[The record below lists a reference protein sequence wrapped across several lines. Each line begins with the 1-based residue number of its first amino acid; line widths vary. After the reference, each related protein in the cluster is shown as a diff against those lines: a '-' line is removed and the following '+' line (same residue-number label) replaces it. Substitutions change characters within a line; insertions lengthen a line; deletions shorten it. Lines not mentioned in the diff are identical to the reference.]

1 MIKWEKTNAHAL
13 RGQPKTVKGKA
24 SLQAAP
30 FAKNRSKYNEIPAFA
45 GMTTLKKRSSKQS
58 KKSNIETHTL
68 MKKKNIKWIVILGVI
83 VVALALIFIIK
94 ANKSSK
100 KELVIRTHVVDEYT
114 VENTVTATGTIEPV
128 ETVEVGT
135 QVSGKVER
143 ILVDFNSV
151 VKKGDLLAELDKQTL
166 NQSVSRAKAS
176 LTSAESQLKYA
187 KLTYERTKQL
197 FEANAATL
205 ASYEEAQNSYT
216 QAQMSKKNAQASYD
230 QALVDLAYAE
240 IYSPIDGIVL
250 DRAVEVGQTVAAS
263 FSTPTLFTLAND
275 LTKMQ
280 VEANVDEADIG
291 QVKIDQSVTFTVDAY
306 PDEMFNGTVSQIRM
320 QPTTTSNVVT
330 YVVIIAAPNDALK
343 LFPGMTASVTIITEK
358 ETGLAVPAE
367 AFNFTP
373 DEQVLKVMR
382 KNMPK
387 PNEMPRPEGKM
398 PEMRPDMRPDN
409 GAAPQMVWVKNGN
422 NIMPHPVEIGM
433 SDVAYRIVKNGL
445 QAGDSVVLSA
455 QYIMPEKAKKTGDN
469 PFMPGPPGRKNDKKG
484 EKPGPGGPM

>member
-1 MIKWEKTNAHAL
+1 
-13 RGQPKTVKGKA
+13 
-24 SLQAAP
+24 
-30 FAKNRSKYNEIPAFA
+30 
-45 GMTTLKKRSSKQS
+45 
-58 KKSNIETHTL
+58 

-83 VVALALIFIIK
+83 ILALTLVFIIK
-94 ANKSSK
+94 ANKESK
-100 KELVIRTHVVDEYT
+100 KELIIRTHVVEEYT

-187 KLTYERTKQL
+187 KLAYERTKL
-197 FEANAATL
+197 LYESNAATL
-205 ASYEEAQNSYT
+205 TSYEEAQNSYT
-216 QAQMSKKNAQASYD
+216 QAQMSKKNAQATYD

-291 QVKIDQSVTFTVDAY
+291 QVKIDQNVTFTVDAY

-330 YVVIIAAPNDALK
+330 YVVIIAAPNDELK
-343 LFPGMTASVTIITEK
+343 LFPGMTASVTIVTEE

-367 AFNFTP
+367 ALTFNP
-373 DEQVLKVMR
+373 DEQVLKAMR

-387 PNEMPRPEGKM
+387 PDEMTQHPEG
-398 PEMRPDMRPDN
+398 ERPQMGHGN
-409 GAAPQMVWVKNGN
+409 GTAPQMVWVKNGN
-422 NIMPHPVEIGM
+422 NMMPRPVEIGM

-445 QAGDSVVLSA
+445 QTGDSVVLSA
-455 QYIMPEKAKKTGDN
+455 QFMVREKTKKTGEN
-469 PFMPGPPGRKNDKKG
+469 PFMPGPPGRRNNKANG
-484 EKPGPGGPM
+484 NPGQGGPK